1 MASNTETAS
10 NSHPRNE
17 ELEKLIKKCI
27 DEPDPVFADDL
38 RNNYLNIPNYNNFSE
53 KTAQEKTMLLLS
65 QKYGFTVEEL

>member
-1 MASNTETAS
+1 MTITVLKYTN
-10 NSHPRNE
+10 
-17 ELEKLIKKCI
+17 LKLNPLKQWI

-65 QKYGFTVEEL
+65 QKYGFTVEELQGEWK